1 MSNVSRGPIKSARF
15 HKIDNSWKLSMSNGR
30 KEESRRK
37 KKGVKTAEKMVR
49 VKCEEGEIIDVDERG
64 LYSPPKRSFFVFTCS
79 SMTDGR

>member
-37 KKGVKTAEKMVR
+37 KKG
-49 VKCEEGEIIDVDERG
+49 GENGGEDGPRQMRG
-64 LYSPPKRSFFVFTCS
+64 RRNYRR
-79 SMTDGR
+79 GRAGSLLST